1 MRNTAGYQLASIS
14 IVYQANFWRRD
25 LTDVLYA
32 DAIVPRGNLSTMH
45 ASRINFSSQDC
56 PYSSFFV
63 FSFLLRSYHSFVEI
77 VVRVSDRQGLKI
89 MIQPG

>member
-56 PYSSFFV
+56 PYSSFFP
-63 FSFLLRSYHSFVEI
+63 FSFDLTILL
-77 VVRVSDRQGLKI
+77 LKLLYAYLI
-89 MIQPG
+89 DKD